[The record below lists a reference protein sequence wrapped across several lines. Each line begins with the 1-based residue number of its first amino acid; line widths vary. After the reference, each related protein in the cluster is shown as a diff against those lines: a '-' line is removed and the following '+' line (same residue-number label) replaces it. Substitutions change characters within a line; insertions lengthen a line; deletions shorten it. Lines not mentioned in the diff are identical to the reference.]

1 MGAEGSGKL
10 DGKVTKTSDTNDS
23 DLGALLD
30 SGVLDGGVGGDSGA
44 QQGSSRGAGK
54 SFGDLDDKALI
65 GAVVSGISTC
75 KYQREKERKRSVI
88 NTSSINQWPGLFVWR
103 ERKTNPW

>member
-1 MGAEGSGKL
+1 
-10 DGKVTKTSDTNDS
+10 VTKTSDADDS

-30 SGVLDGGVGGDSGA
+30 AGVLDGCIGGDSGA

-54 SFGDLDDKALI
+54 SLRDLDDKALI

-75 KYQREKERKRSVI
+75 RYQRR
-88 NTSSINQWPGLFVWR
+88 
-103 ERKTNPW
+103 